1 MKNHSPDAKFEAL
14 LDYLRRTRGFDFAG
28 YKRGSLNRRI
38 IRRMQMIG
46 IGEIED
52 YLDFLEVH
60 PEEFTLLFNTILINV
75 TAFFRDQPAWDV
87 LSQEVIPHLL
97 AGKPA
102 EAPIRVWSAGCS
114 SGEEPYTLAIILA
127 ETLGEKA
134 FRQRVKIYATDV
146 DEEALNEARH
156 ASYSVKALEP
166 VPEAWRE
173 KYFEP
178 VRGRFVYRM
187 DLRRSII
194 FGRNDL
200 LRDAPISHV
209 DLLVCRNT
217 LMYFNA
223 EAQSQILTRFHF
235 ALNDDGVIFLG
246 KAEMLLTHA
255 NLFTPIDLK
264 HRIFTKVPRAS
275 RREQMMIMAQ
285 AGEPEAATQAGQFG
299 RLREAAFEVVPTAQL
314 VVDKNGNI
322 VLANETARSLFGL
335 TQGDL
340 GRLLQDLELSYR
352 PVELRSLIDA
362 AYAKGLPMTL
372 KEAERRLPGGEVQYL
387 DVRVTPLRE
396 NGGFAGVGISFL
408 VVTEVKK
415 LKEVYER
422 SKQELE
428 TAYEELQSTNEELET
443 TNEELQSTVEELQTT
458 NEELQSTNEEME
470 TMNEELQSTNEELQ
484 TMNDELQQQTLERD
498 RLNTFLESILSS
510 VNVGVVVVDKALN
523 VELWN
528 KEAKNLWGLPTDEVV
543 GRPFLKLDIG
553 LPVKKMKEPLKTF
566 LESNKAS
573 QELLLKAFNRKGQ
586 AIQCRIVL
594 NIILGPKKERQGV
607 VLIMEEKN

>member
-46 IGEIED
+46 LGEIED

-87 LSQEVIPHLL
+87 LSQEVIPRLL

-127 ETLGEKA
+127 EALGEKA

-156 ASYSVKALEP
+156 ASYSAKALEP
-166 VPEAWRE
+166 IPVAWRE

-178 VRGRFVYRM
+178 VRGRFVFRM
-187 DLRRSII
+187 DLRRLVI

-235 ALNDDGVIFLG
+235 ALNDEGVIFLG

-285 AGEPEAATQAGQFG
+285 AGEPEAAAQAGQFG

-314 VVDKNGNI
+314 VVDKNGNL

-335 TQGDL
+335 TQADL

-566 LESNKAS
+566 LESNRS
-573 QELLLKAFNRKGQ
+573 QPGAP
-586 AIQCRIVL
+586 A
-594 NIILGPKKERQGV
+594 
-607 VLIMEEKN
+607 

>member
-28 YKRGSLNRRI
+28 YKRGSLIRRI
-38 IRRMQMIG
+38 TRRMQMIG
-46 IGEIED
+46 IVEIED

-87 LSQEVIPHLL
+87 LSQEVIPRLL
-97 AGKPA
+97 AGMPA

-114 SGEEPYTLAIILA
+114 SGEEPYSLAIILA
-127 ETLGEKA
+127 EALGEKA

-156 ASYSVKALEP
+156 ASYSVKALET
-166 VPEAWRE
+166 VPKAWQE
-173 KYFEP
+173 KYFELI
-178 VRGRFVYRM
+178 RGQFVFRSI
-187 DLRRSII
+187 LRRSVI

-223 EAQSQILTRFHF
+223 EAQSQILARFHF
-235 ALNDDGVIFLG
+235 ALNDEGVIFLG

-264 HRIFTKVPRAS
+264 YRIFSKVPRAS
-275 RREQMMIMAQ
+275 RRDQMMFMAQ
-285 AGEPEAATQAGQFG
+285 AEEPEAMVLSGQIE
-299 RLREAAFEVVPTAQL
+299 RLQEAAFEVVPTAQII
-314 VVDKNGNI
+314 VDKNGGL
-322 VLANETARSLFGL
+322 VLANEKARSLFEL
-335 TQGDL
+335 TPRDL

-372 KEAERRLPGGEVQYL
+372 EEAERRLPGGEIQYL
-387 DVRVTPLRE
+387 DVQVTPLKE
-396 NGGFAGVGISFL
+396 NRSFVGVSITFQ
-408 VVTEVKK
+408 VVTEHKR
-415 LKEVYER
+415 LKEGYER

-484 TMNDELQQQTLERD
+484 TMNDEMRQQTLEHD
-498 RLNTFLESILSS
+498 RLNAFLESVLSS

-523 VELWN
+523 VVLWN
-528 KEAKNLWGLPTDEVV
+528 KEAKNLWGLPTEEVV

-566 LESNKAS
+566 LESNRTS

-586 AIQCRIVL
+586 AIQCRTMF

-607 VLIMEEKN
+607 VLVMEEKN

>member
-1 MKNHSPDAKFEAL
+1 MKDHSPDAKFEPL

-28 YKRGSLNRRI
+28 YKRGSLTRRI
-38 IRRMQMIG
+38 TRRMQMIG
-46 IGEIED
+46 LEEVED

-75 TAFFRDQPAWDV
+75 TSFFRDPPAWDV
-87 LSQEVIPHLL
+87 LSKEVIPRLL
-97 AGKPA
+97 AGKLD

-114 SGEEPYTLAIILA
+114 SGEEPYCLAIILA
-127 ETLGEKA
+127 EALGEKA
-134 FRQRVKIYATDV
+134 FLQRVKIYATDV

-156 ASYSVKALEP
+156 ASYSVKDLEP
-166 VPEAWRE
+166 VPKAWRE

-178 VRGRFVYRM
+178 FRGQFVFRSI
-187 DLRRSII
+187 LRRSVI

-200 LRDAPISHV
+200 LRDAPISHA

-223 EAQSQILTRFHF
+223 EAQSQILARFHF
-235 ALNDDGVIFLG
+235 ALNDEGVIFLG

-264 HRIFTKVPRAS
+264 HRIFSKVPRTN
-275 RREQMMIMAQ
+275 RREQAMIMAQ
-285 AGEPEAATQAGQFG
+285 AEEPGAMVQSGQIE
-299 RLREAAFEVVPTAQL
+299 RLQEAAFEVAPTAQII
-314 VVDKNGNI
+314 VDKNGCL
-322 VLANETARSLFGL
+322 VLANEKARYLFEL
-335 TQGDL
+335 TPKDL

-362 AYAKGLPMTL
+362 AYAKGLPMIL
-372 KEAERRLPGGEVQYL
+372 KEAERRLPGGEIQYL
-387 DVRVTPLRE
+387 DVQVSPLKE
-396 NGGFAGVGISFL
+396 NRGFVGVSITFL
-408 VVTEVKK
+408 VVTEYKR
-415 LKEVYER
+415 LKEGYER

-484 TMNDELQQQTLERD
+484 TINDEMRQQTLEHE
-498 RLNTFLESILSS
+498 RLNVFLESILSS

-523 VELWN
+523 VVLWN
-528 KEAKNLWGLPTDEVV
+528 KEAKNLWGLPTEEVV

-553 LPVKKMKEPLKTF
+553 LPLKKMKEPLKTF
-566 LESNKAS
+566 LESNKIS
-573 QELLLKAFNRKGQ
+573 QELLFKAFNRKGQ
-586 AIQCRIVL
+586 AIQCRIMF